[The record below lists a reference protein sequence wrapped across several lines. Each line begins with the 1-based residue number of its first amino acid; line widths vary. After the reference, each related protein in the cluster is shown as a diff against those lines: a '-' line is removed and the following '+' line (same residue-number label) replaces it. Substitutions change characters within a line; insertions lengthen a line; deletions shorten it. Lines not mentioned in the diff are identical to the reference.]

1 MPFLIASP
9 SSPLLIPISTSR
21 NLYSTI
27 LGRPDSGNR
36 AAVLHVSRPPMT
48 FLRHLS
54 SGISHWFSLRKLEAG
69 EDLIVARWPLSI
81 AVTILARLDFGTL
94 SLAENFSQRG

>member
-9 SSPLLIPISTSR
+9 RLPLLIPISTSR

-27 LGRPDSGNR
+27 LADADSGNR
-36 AAVLHVSRPPMT
+36 AAVLNVSRPPMI

-54 SGISHWFSLRKLEAG
+54 SGISHWFSLRKPQAG
-69 EDLIVARWPLSI
+69 
-81 AVTILARLDFGTL
+81 
-94 SLAENFSQRG
+94 NY